1 MIRRVLVEGV
11 TDDLAA
17 MRSGNTLTLY
27 RPEVLKSGGSSED
40 ATVGYL
46 QVKPAPDC
54 GDAWELVEVWGP
66 GYGDL
71 LVSLAFAMV
80 PSGKLI
86 VDRQVV
92 TPAGAKM
99 WKRTTSAIEKEPL
112 PSTCTTRHQK
122 SGDEALNMIYVSS
135 GDPGTLNTLLVRH
148 ADVMDELSE
157 KLDVPPKQLERGIM
171 GSGWDQFNASLPL
184 R

>member
-1 MIRRVLVEGV
+1 MIRQVLTEGL
-11 TDDLAA
+11 TEDLAA
-17 MRSGNTLTLY
+17 VRKGNALTLY
-27 RPEVLKSGGSSED
+27 RPATLMSGGSFDD
-40 ATVGYL
+40 AVVGHL
-46 QVKPAPDC
+46 QIKPAPDC

-71 LVSLAFAMV
+71 LVNLAFAMS

-99 WKRTTSAIEKEPL
+99 WRRTTSSIEKEPL
-112 PSTCTTRHQK
+112 PATCKTSHQK

-135 GDPGTLNTLLVRH
+135 GDPGALSAMTARH
-148 ADVMDELSE
+148 AEVMDELSE
-157 KLDVPPKQLERGIM
+157 KLDVPPKELESSLA
-171 GSGWDQFNASLPL
+171 GSGWNRFDASLPL